1 MALEVTE
8 HQIAD
13 ETETCGAC
21 GSSRR
26 ALLRAA
32 GVGGAAAAVGLA
44 AAACGSSGSSS
55 ATGGQSPAA
64 ASTSSAAASSGS
76 TGGSSTALAATSDV
90 PVEGGKIVTAD
101 GGVVITQPASGTFK
115 AFTAVCTHQ
124 QCTVGSVSGN
134 VISCPCHGSQ
144 FSAKDGS
151 VVQGPASSP
160 LAAKTITVSGGQI
173 FLA

>member
-1 MALEVTE
+1 
-8 HQIAD
+8 
-13 ETETCGAC
+13 
-21 GSSRR
+21 
-26 ALLRAA
+26 
-32 GVGGAAAAVGLA
+32 
-44 AAACGSSGSSS
+44 
-55 ATGGQSPAA
+55 
-64 ASTSSAAASSGS
+64 
-76 TGGSSTALAATSDV
+76 
-90 PVEGGKIVTAD
+90 
-101 GGVVITQPASGTFK
+101 VITQPSSGTFM

-160 LAAKTITVSGGQI
+160 LASKSITVSGGQI